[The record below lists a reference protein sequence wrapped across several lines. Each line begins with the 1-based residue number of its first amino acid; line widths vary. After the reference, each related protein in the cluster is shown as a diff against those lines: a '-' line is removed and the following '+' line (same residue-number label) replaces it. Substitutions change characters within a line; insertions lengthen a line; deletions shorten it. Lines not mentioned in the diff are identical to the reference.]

1 MIQSLFPTQ
10 KEFINNCQNVVSF
23 LTMSSVTYLYFVN
36 QIDTCYYI
44 IFSYLSADLLFVEPK
59 YMLHHVLCLLS
70 LSCKYT
76 FNFTPEESSVL
87 VKPFMKTEISS
98 IFLIFK
104 DVYEKNA
111 PESIK
116 KNRVANALYQ
126 INDLIFVVAFVKI
139 RIWDLFFDAMI
150 NRETHQIIIAQ
161 SNGSI
166 LKNANFYLGFCG
178 MYIMNLY
185 WFAIICKKMY
195 KQIVIQTQLAWINT
209 PAIADQILPW
219 TKFAAL
225 IPYAIMANA
234 VWRMFYTERMNYV
247 YYLSL
252 LEYVVAIGFSSY
264 IYHSKKRDN
273 LRSALSNSLFFDALA
288 THLKSLFA
296 LVAIGKGGGTTSA
309 AIHAISF
316 LASCYDTD
324 ESNANLTAFTM
335 GPALYDAVNIIYLVD
350 DRINQMKIGIV
361 VTALITIYKVKPV
374 YELNQILEHLLEII
388 YMWILVCSLP

>member
-1 MIQSLFPTQ
+1 MIQTLFPTQ
-10 KEFINNCQNVVSF
+10 KEFINICQNAVSF
-23 LTMSSVTYLYFVN
+23 LTLSSVTYLYFVN

-44 IFSYLSADLLFVEPK
+44 LFSYLSVDLLFAEPVLA
-59 YMLHHVLCLLS
+59 LHHVLCLLT
-70 LSCKYT
+70 LSCKYS
-76 FNFTPEESSVL
+76 FNLNEYESNL
-87 VKPFMKTEISS
+87 TLKPFVKTEIST

-104 DVYEKNA
+104 VVYEKNA

-116 KNRVANALYQ
+116 KNRIVNVLYK
-126 INDLIFVVAFVKI
+126 INDFIFVAIFVKT
-139 RIWDLFFDAMI
+139 RIWDLLFDAMLNPEI
-150 NRETHQIIIAQ
+150 HQHAIAHT
-161 SNGSI
+161 NGSI
-166 LKNANFYLGFCG
+166 LKKANFYVGFCG
-178 MYIMNLY
+178 LYFMNLY
-185 WFAIICKKMY
+185 WFAIICRNLY
-195 KQIVIQTQLAWINT
+195 KQIVIKTQLAWINT
-209 PAIADQILPW
+209 AAIADRILPW
-219 TKFAAL
+219 TKFAAF

-273 LRSALSNSLFFDALA
+273 LRSALSNSLFFDAGA

-296 LVAIGKGGGTTSA
+296 LVAMGKGGGATSA

-361 VTALITIYKVKPV
+361 VVALITIYKVKPA
-374 YELNQILEHLLEII
+374 YELNQILEHLLEIL
-388 YMWILVCSLP
+388 YMWVLVCSLP

>member
-1 MIQSLFPTQ
+1 
-10 KEFINNCQNVVSF
+10 
-23 LTMSSVTYLYFVN
+23 MSSVTYLYFVN

-70 LSCKYT
+70 LSSKYT

-126 INDLIFVVAFVKI
+126 INDLIFVVAFVKT

-150 NRETHQIIIAQ
+150 NRETHQIIITQ

-209 PAIADQILPW
+209 AAIADQILPW

-273 LRSALSNSLFFDALA
+273 LRSALSNSLFFDAGA

-296 LVAIGKGGGTTSA
+296 LVAMGKGGGATSA

-361 VTALITIYKVKPV
+361 VVALITIYKVKPA
-374 YELNQILEHLLEII
+374 YELNQILEHLLEIV